1 MDEKVNILVVDD
13 LPDKRLAFQVVLEEL
28 GQNLVMATSGADAL
42 RELLLREFAVI
53 LLDVNMPDIDGIETA
68 ELIRQHSK
76 TKHTPIIFVTAYAD
90 EMQTARGYALG
101 AVDYILSPVIPEILR
116 SKVKVFVELY
126 RAQKRAQALARL
138 EAERAAAEEATQRS
152 EFLAFAS
159 RELGASLNL
168 DEGMERLLQ
177 MLVPG
182 LADYALL
189 SVQLEDEALVMCCTG
204 ARARPQLVPGLEALP
219 RPLQNAL
226 REARRID
233 IVLDAKSAVQG
244 EARYFQVIPLR
255 SGERTVAML
264 ALGHARAP
272 SAHGAADQATLDEL
286 VSRAAIAFE
295 NARLYWNLKR
305 EMARTKEAEEK
316 LKEAA
321 RRKDEFLAMLSH
333 ELRNP
338 LAPIRNAAEV
348 MRRIAPTDAGI
359 VWARDVVE
367 RQVTHL
373 AQLVDDLLDVS
384 RITQGKI
391 SLKKEPLELGRVIQH
406 SIDTARPLL
415 EAKRHQLV
423 VSASP
428 GPIWVHGD
436 FARLSQVVG
445 NILNNAAKYTS
456 EGGRIE
462 LSASADRG
470 EALISVRDNGI
481 GIDAAL
487 LPHVFELF
495 TQGERSLDRS
505 QGGLGVGL
513 TVVDRLVDLHQGRVE
528 VKSDG
533 IGKGSLF
540 RVILPCISEVPQAAE
555 DTVAAVLAAPTAGK
569 RVLVIDDNIDAAESI
584 AVFLRLEGHEVRT
597 VSDGPQAVA
606 IAQVFAPHV
615 AVVDIGL
622 PGMNGYE
629 VARRLRLKGPEAPAL
644 LIALTGYGQK
654 EDRTRSIEAGF
665 DHHFVKPA
673 DPRVIQQAIASWRAS
688 SPEAARLQGPAA

>member
-28 GQNLVMATSGADAL
+28 GQNLVMAASGADAL

-182 LADYALL
+182 LAEYALL
-189 SVQLEDEALVMCCTG
+189 SVQLEDEALAMSCSG
-204 ARARPQLVPGLEALP
+204 RARPQAMDDGLDGLPASLQRGLREGRKTELVLEPEAALP
-219 RPLQNAL
+219 GEVRYL
-226 REARRID
+226 RM
-233 IVLDAKSAVQG
+233 
-244 EARYFQVIPLR
+244 IPLR

-264 ALGHARAP
+264 ALGYARGP
-272 SAHGAADQATLDEL
+272 SAYGLADQATIEEL

-316 LKEAA
+316 LKEAS

-391 SLKKEPLELGRVIQH
+391 SLKKEPVELARVIQH
-406 SIDTARPLL
+406 SIDTARTLL
-415 EAKRHQLV
+415 DAKRHHLAV
-423 VSASP
+423 NVSAA
-428 GPIWVHGD
+428 PIWVYGD

-456 EGGRIE
+456 EGGKIE
-462 LSASADRG
+462 LSASAERG

-481 GIDAAL
+481 GIDGAL

-513 TVVDRLVDLHQGRVE
+513 TVVERLVDLHQGRVE
-528 VKSDG
+528 VHSDG
-533 IGKGSLF
+533 VGKGSLF
-540 RVILPCISEVPQAAE
+540 RVILPCISEVPQSAGEERA
-555 DTVAAVLAAPTAGK
+555 VAAFAAVSAGK

-606 IAQVFAPHV
+606 IAQVFAPQV

-629 VARRLRLKGPEAPAL
+629 VARRLQLKGSEAPTL

-654 EDRTRSIEAGF
+654 EDRARSIQAGF
-665 DHHFVKPA
+665 HHHFVKPA
-673 DPRVIQQAIASWRAS
+673 DPRIIQAAICSWRAHGADGAVA
-688 SPEAARLQGPAA
+688 EARQ